1 MTAERP
7 RCPRLNLQRFS
18 NSRFAVSLMLTL
30 SQLMPRWVGQQLVGL
45 VARLIVC
52 RRQRPMVQAIRA
64 NQWVLS
70 GQKLTAPELDARAC
84 QVIQASGSA
93 LFDHYHNL
101 RAPRSAR
108 RMVQFTPHMLDV
120 IAERQQGQHG
130 AVFVASHTGSFD
142 LAGMALVQAGLKFLV
157 LSFPQPPGGYQLQN
171 ELRRLSGIEIMPLN
185 IEALQ
190 AARQRLQSGGT
201 VLTGLDRPWPE
212 STHHP
217 RFFGRPTA
225 LPVAYIPLAL
235 RNKAP
240 VYFVYCLS
248 QPKGKYL
255 LDCSEPI
262 WLESYPDR
270 DTEIIANAEKILRL
284 AEEVL
289 QAHPEQ
295 WAMTYPLWPESLDQ
309 IPS

>member
-1 MTAERP
+1 MTASSPHRP
-7 RCPRLNLQRFS
+7 RINLQRFS

-30 SQLMPRWVGQQLVGL
+30 SQLMPRWLGRRLVDL

-52 RRQRPMVQAIRA
+52 QRETAMVQAIRA

-70 GQKLTAPELDARAC
+70 GGTLSAAELNARAC
-84 QVIQASGSA
+84 QVIRSSGNA
-93 LFDHYHNL
+93 LFDHYHNVRTPN
-101 RAPRSAR
+101 RARH
-108 RMVQFTPHMLDV
+108 MVQFTPHMLEI
-120 IAERQQGQHG
+120 IAERKQARQG
-130 AVFVASHTGSFD
+130 AVFVAPHTGSFD

-171 ELRRLSGIEIMPLN
+171 ELRRLSGIEIMPLTM
-185 IEALQ
+185 EALQ
-190 AARQRLQSGGT
+190 SARQRLQNGGT

-212 STHHP
+212 STHRP

-235 RNKAP
+235 RNKVP

-248 QPKGKYL
+248 QPKGRYVL
-255 LDCSEPI
+255 NCSEPI
-262 WLESYPDR
+262 WLQSHPDR
-270 DTEIIANAEKILRL
+270 DTEVIANAEQILRL
-284 AEEVL
+284 AEAVL
-289 QAHPEQ
+289 SAHPEQ
-295 WAMTYPLWPESLDQ
+295 WAMTYPVWPETLDQ